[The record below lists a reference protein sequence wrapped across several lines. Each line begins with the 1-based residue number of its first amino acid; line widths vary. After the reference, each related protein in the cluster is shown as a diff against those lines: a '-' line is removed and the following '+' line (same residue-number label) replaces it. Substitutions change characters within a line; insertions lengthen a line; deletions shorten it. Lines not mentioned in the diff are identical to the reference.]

1 MADGGKPRQ
10 WSHKLWEA
18 YKAVGESDAQYI
30 KSADR
35 FMQSM
40 LKHRLH
46 ETLELIQSLMHLF
59 VIRGRVP
66 NHEEYQSG
74 IASIDLAE
82 MREANLHDE
91 LDVYRLWW
99 DKHIRWSQAK
109 ECICSQE
116 QVELDLLYGLL
127 SPKAGEHKRLW
138 RTHPWFLAKCVQTA
152 HRALGEDGFKL
163 LEAYTPEGKHDLSQ
177 PIPEDQPLL
186 ITASVRMEAYVT
198 SGAWRMDDAPLEDL
212 KNSIG
217 LAFNSTRGPLES
229 RRNYFSRVR
238 SELDDLLIFK
248 MIHASEIALHPRI
261 PLPKGH
267 PIDSTNRHEEMLV
280 LRLFGAERPEIAD
293 TMPDALLDEQGQPL
307 KDPLR
312 AVSDRTKLIARYLGF
327 MPSTSTRTARPS
339 HL

>member
-116 QVELDLLYGLL
+116 QVELDLFI
-127 SPKAGEHKRLW
+127 S
-138 RTHPWFLAKCVQTA
+138 
-152 HRALGEDGFKL
+152 
-163 LEAYTPEGKHDLSQ
+163 
-177 PIPEDQPLL
+177 
-186 ITASVRMEAYVT
+186 
-198 SGAWRMDDAPLEDL
+198 
-212 KNSIG
+212 
-217 LAFNSTRGPLES
+217 
-229 RRNYFSRVR
+229 
-238 SELDDLLIFK
+238 
-248 MIHASEIALHPRI
+248 
-261 PLPKGH
+261 
-267 PIDSTNRHEEMLV
+267 
-280 LRLFGAERPEIAD
+280 
-293 TMPDALLDEQGQPL
+293 
-307 KDPLR
+307 
-312 AVSDRTKLIARYLGF
+312 
-327 MPSTSTRTARPS
+327 
-339 HL
+339 